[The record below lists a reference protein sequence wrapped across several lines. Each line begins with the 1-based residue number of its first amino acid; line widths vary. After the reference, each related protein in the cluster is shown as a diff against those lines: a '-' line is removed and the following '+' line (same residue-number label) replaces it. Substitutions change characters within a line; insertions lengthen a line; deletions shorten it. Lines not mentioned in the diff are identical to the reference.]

1 MNCKTLLLPILIFS
15 TWMSLAQGTDISGRV
30 TDDRG
35 EAMQG
40 VTVLVK
46 GTAAGTATDSVGHFT
61 LSVPAGTKSVVFH
74 YVGYDEREVA
84 VTEIAKNP
92 KFSLK
97 MVSSEVGLN
106 QVVVSASKRR
116 EKLLDAPASISVLSG
131 DKITNKV
138 VTSPVEYL
146 KTTPGVDIMQT
157 GLISNNVVVR
167 GFNDIFSGS
176 VLNVVDDRIGSV
188 PSLRVNAY
196 QLVPT
201 CDLDIDRIEI
211 LRGPASALY
220 GPNASSGVIHIM
232 TRSPL
237 DQEDNFQTTVSLG
250 SGFTVQGSNT
260 NTLDAH
266 TNSTSEHVNY
276 SIVNPEFRTSGKLLD
291 GKIGYKVSGSYF
303 QGEDFTNYDPR
314 EPYTGDS
321 VIFGTVKNGQVF
333 QPDTLGITKGKSPYT
348 GTDTT
353 FVKYDIRRFA
363 RNFQIRKWSADGRL
377 DFKPTKDILITLNG
391 GVAQSSNIELTGLGA
406 AQGQGWI
413 YWYAQFKF
421 KWKRLFIQ
429 YFINS
434 SNANSTYLI
443 PQLTPFSRQTTT
455 YYDPYEIQ
463 ELIDKSKLHG
473 AQIQHSWAP
482 LKKLN
487 FIYGADALITLPR
500 SDGTIYG
507 RFDGHDNVYQ
517 AGAYI
522 QGEYDPLTWLRLTA
536 AMRFD
541 YNSIINNVAYSP
553 RVAVVFKPAQGQNIR
568 LTFNRAFD
576 SPTSL
581 DQFLDLSNGLIP
593 NGINVRGIGNPSG
606 YNYSYDA
613 NGNIQ
618 FITAP
623 YGGGPGTW
631 VTFNNKANNYLYF
644 DSAVNLIANS
654 LAKQS
659 GENPALV
666 QSIVNALFNGISGPN
681 GLIQTA
687 NQEIINYPALSQ
699 SKQIQTMQPT
709 DFKNLKPINNS
720 TTQTLELGYK
730 GLLFGKLQ
738 LSVDAYWT
746 HEENYVGALQ
756 SASGSVI
763 FDLVDDAALVAK
775 LKANAAPIY
784 GLLSALDNQPAY
796 QNSNLVKPD
805 SGSVYDEVLVLLS
818 QLPIGTVTPK
828 NSKVGSDYILTFEN
842 LGTLDVFG
850 MDYGL
855 QYEVYKGIQVGGSFS
870 WVNKDEIHVST
881 GQIAPLN
888 APKFKSSIS
897 YDQTF
902 SKYGFGYGLSWRWQ
916 DAYPGNSSVYIGTV
930 SAANL
935 VDARLS
941 YRPNFYKRLLFA
953 VNVNNLFNYH
963 WQSFPGAV
971 HLGTTFLW
979 KATISF

>member
-1 MNCKTLLLPILIFS
+1 MNCKTLLLPILIF
-15 TWMSLAQGTDISGRV
+15 TTLMSLAQNTDISGRV

-35 EAMQG
+35 EAMPG

-46 GTAAGTATDSVGHFT
+46 GTSTGTATDSVGHFM
-61 LSVPAGTKSVVFH
+61 LSVPVATKTVVFRFL
-74 YVGYDEREVA
+74 GYDEKEVA
-84 VTEIAKNP
+84 VTDIIKNP
-92 KFSLK
+92 KFALK

-131 DKITNKV
+131 DKIVNRV

-232 TRSPL
+232 TKSPL
-237 DQEDNFQTTVSLG
+237 DQEDNYQTTVSMG

-276 SIVNPEFRTSGKLLD
+276 SILNPEFRTSGKLLD
-291 GKIGYKVSGSYF
+291 GKIGYKISGSYF

-333 QPDTLGITKGKSPYT
+333 QPDTLGITKSKSPYT
-348 GTDTT
+348 GADTS
-353 FVKYDIRRFA
+353 FVKYDIRKFA
-363 RNFQIRKWSADGRL
+363 RNFQIRKWSGDGRL
-377 DFKPTKDILITLNG
+377 DFKPTKDILITING

-406 AQGQGWI
+406 AQGVGWI

-421 KWKRLFIQ
+421 KWKRLFFQ
-429 YFINS
+429 YFINA
-434 SNANSTYLI
+434 SNANNTYLI
-443 PQLTPFSRQTTT
+443 PQLTPSSRETST
-455 YYDPYEIQ
+455 YSDPYQVQ

-473 AQIQHSWAP
+473 FQLQHSWGP
-482 LKKLN
+482 VKKVNL
-487 FIYGADALITLPR
+487 IYGADALITLPQ

-507 RFDGHDNVYQ
+507 RFDGHDNIYQ

-522 QGEYDPLTWLRLTA
+522 QGEYDPLMWLKLTA

-541 YNSIINNVAYSP
+541 YNSIINNVSYSP
-553 RVAVVFKPAQGQNIR
+553 RLAVVFKPAQGQNIR
-568 LTFNRAFD
+568 ITFNRAFD
-576 SPTSL
+576 SPNSL
-581 DQFLDLSNGLIP
+581 EQFLDLSNGLIP
-593 NGINVRGIGNPSG
+593 NGINIRGIGNPYG
-606 YNYSYDA
+606 YKYSYDV
-613 NGNIQ
+613 NGNVQ

-623 YGGGPGTW
+623 YNGGPGTW
-631 VTFNNKANNYLYF
+631 VTYGNTNNNYQYL
-644 DSAVNLIANS
+644 DSAMKLMAS
-654 LAKQS
+654 GLAAAS
-659 GENPALV
+659 GLSPGLV
-666 QSIVNALFNGISGPN
+666 QIVVNQLFNGISGPN
-681 GLIQTA
+681 GLIQGA
-687 NQEIINYPALSQ
+687 KQEIINYADLAQ
-699 SKQIQTMQPT
+699 NGQIVKFQPT
-709 DFKNLKPINNS
+709 DFKNLSRINNE
-720 TTQTLELGYK
+720 TTQTLEVGYK
-730 GLLFGKLQ
+730 GLLFNKLQ
-738 LSVDAYWT
+738 FSADLYWT
-746 HEENYVGALQ
+746 HSENYVGALT
-756 SASGSVI
+756 SASGAVI
-763 FDLVDDAALVAK
+763 FDLVHDQALVNQ
-775 LKANAAPIY
+775 LKANAAPY
-784 GLLSALDNQPAY
+784 YNVLSALTTSPSL
-796 QNSNLVKPD
+796 QNPNLVKAD
-805 SGSVYDEVLVLLS
+805 SGSVYSEILVLLS
-818 QLPIGTVTPK
+818 QLPIGTITPK
-828 NSKVGSDYILTFEN
+828 DPKIGSDYILTFQN

-850 MDYGL
+850 MDLGL
-855 QYEVYKGIQVGGSFS
+855 QYQVIKDVAIGGTFS
-870 WVNKDEIHVST
+870 WVNKDQIQVST
-881 GQIAPLN
+881 GQTAPLN
-888 APKFKSSIS
+888 APMYKSTVSF
-897 YDQTF
+897 DHTL

-935 VDARLS
+935 LDARVS

-953 VNVNNLFNYH
+953 INVNDVLNYH